1 MDFGVQ
7 VGIDNSGVIVQ
18 GPGANSIVGIGS
30 QPVGVSPAIGI
41 ELGTWTDD
49 ADLLDLGDEIIIPS
63 EVVVNTFG
71 GDDVIIGRD
80 GIVNLGTLE
89 TGEGNDAITGS
100 GGIVGI
106 SNFGTIKTGEGNDT
120 ITGSGG
126 VVGIDNFGIIDT
138 GNGDDVIVGSTGSG
152 AINLG
157 QGDDLIQGVS
167 GQFVDGGPGFDTA
180 ELGIDYDENLISI
193 GITGPTSIEVTS
205 AGSTISFDNL
215 ELWDFNGQEF
225 TLEQIQDLF

>member
-1 MDFGVQ
+1 M

-18 GPGANSIVGIGS
+18 GPGDNSIVGIGS
-30 QPVGVSPAIGI
+30 QPVGVSSATGI
-41 ELGTWTDD
+41 ERVTWTDD
-49 ADLLDLGDEIIIPS
+49 ADVLDLVGDEIIIPS
-63 EVVVNTFG
+63 EVVVNTLG

-80 GIVNLGTLE
+80 GIVNFGTLE
-89 TGEGNDAITGS
+89 TGEGNDVITGS
-100 GGIVGI
+100 GGTVGI

-126 VVGIDNFGIIDT
+126 VVGIDNSGRIET
-138 GNGDDVIVGSTGSG
+138 GNGDDVI
-152 AINLG
+152 
-157 QGDDLIQGVS
+157 QGIS

-193 GITGPTSIEVTS
+193 GITGPTSIEVTF
-205 AGSTISFDNL
+205 AGSTTSFDNL